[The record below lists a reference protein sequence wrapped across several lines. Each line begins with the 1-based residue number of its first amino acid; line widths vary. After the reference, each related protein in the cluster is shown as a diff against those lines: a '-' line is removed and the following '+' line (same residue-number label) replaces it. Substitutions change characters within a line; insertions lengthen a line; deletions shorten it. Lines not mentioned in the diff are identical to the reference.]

1 MQVSMITIIIAAEIL
16 LVTSVACI
24 FMFFLYLKKKKLWQN
39 SLRKVKNR
47 IKKLKDVKR
56 RYSMVKQNLHKLME
70 EKKELLSEL
79 KDSENAPELKNLIL
93 GLNAEIIEKAEKYKK
108 IKMELKEK
116 QKAVDDLEKEVKE
129 SPVKSQEEAPKNEA
143 EEDWGE
149 KSSEEFSRL
158 KTMNSEQQ
166 GLISKL
172 KTELSNFSMDG
183 DAPDETIFP
192 KLEQMLKESET
203 CIQMLES
210 ELDIVIAEL
219 NKKSILL
226 EESAKQ
232 SDTNEGSEDIASMKQ
247 QLDDT
252 NAMTMTLMSANGD
265 QSNIISFARNSI
277 ASDSLS
283 ILSDEV
289 LKIVTGYGLEGSIQ
303 MRGKAE
309 KLNQS
314 TNDLVSESQMLLLE
328 DDLNG
333 ERFLLEGSRLVIRFD
348 KISLL
353 VLGMPKEDEDT
364 CSRYR
369 DSLAIILE
377 LANDSMCSI
386 EDGHAMNSQQE
397 VLKKVISTTQSTLEN
412 VEQQFKDQATQSQV
426 IINSMTDVLGN
437 PTFVKEMSESFR
449 PIYQGIVEETKERFD
464 KLHEETAAVDAS
476 FAKIISDLSKRI

>member
-1 MQVSMITIIIAAEIL
+1 M
-16 LVTSVACI
+16 
-24 FMFFLYLKKKKLWQN
+24 
-39 SLRKVKNR
+39 KNN
-47 IKKLKDVKR
+47 V
-56 RYSMVKQNLHKLME
+56 E
-70 EKKELLSEL
+70 
-79 KDSENAPELKNLIL
+79 
-93 GLNAEIIEKAEKYKK
+93 
-108 IKMELKEK
+108 
-116 QKAVDDLEKEVKE
+116 DD
-129 SPVKSQEEAPKNEA
+129 
-143 EEDWGE
+143 DWGD

-183 DAPDETIFP
+183 DAPDETILP

-232 SDTNEGSEDIASMKQ
+232 SDTNEASEDIASMKQ

-289 LKIVTGYGLEGSIQ
+289 LKIVTSYGLEGSIQ

-386 EDGHAMNSQQE
+386 EDGHAMNNQQD

-412 VEQQFKDQATQSQV
+412 VEQQFKDQATQSET

>member
-1 MQVSMITIIIAAEIL
+1 
-16 LVTSVACI
+16 
-24 FMFFLYLKKKKLWQN
+24 MFFLYLKKKKLWQN

>member
-1 MQVSMITIIIAAEIL
+1 MITVIIAAEIL
-16 LVTSVACI
+16 LVTSVSCV
-24 FMFFLYLKKKKLWQN
+24 FMFFLYRKKKKLWQN

-56 RYSMVKQNLHKLME
+56 RYSTVKQNLHKLME
-70 EKKELLSEL
+70 EKKRLLSEL
-79 KDSENAPELKNLIL
+79 KDSENAPELKKIIL
-93 GLNAEIIEKAEKYKK
+93 GLNTEIIEKSEKYKK
-108 IKMELKEK
+108 IKRELKEK
-116 QKAVDDLEKEVKE
+116 QEAVDGLEKEIK
-129 SPVKSQEEAPKNEA
+129 EAPEKLKDDAPKDKVDDE
-143 EEDWGE
+143 WGD
-149 KSSEEFSRL
+149 KSSEEFTRL

-183 DAPDETIFP
+183 DAPDETILP

-232 SDTNEGSEDIASMKQ
+232 SDPNGESSDIANMKQ

-252 NAMTMTLMSANGD
+252 NAMTMTLMCANGD

-277 ASDSLS
+277 SSDTLS

-303 MRGKAE
+303 MRGRIE

-314 TNDLVSESQMLLLE
+314 TSDLVSESHMLLLE

-333 ERFLLEGSRLVIRFD
+333 ERFLQDGARLVIRFD
-348 KISLL
+348 QISLL
-353 VLGMPKEDEDT
+353 VLGMPNEDEDT

-377 LANDSMCSI
+377 LANDSMQSI
-386 EDGHAMNSQQE
+386 EDEYSMKTQQE
-397 VLKKVISTTQSTLEN
+397 VLKKLISTTQSTLEN
-412 VEQQFKDQATQSQV
+412 VEQQFKDQATQSET

-449 PIYQGIVEETKERFD
+449 PIYQGIVEETKERFE

-476 FAKIISDLSKRI
+476 FAKIIGDLSKRI